1 MTATIIL
8 LAINLAV
15 VLAIFFRLRKK
26 STSPQPMYTEK
37 DITAF
42 GNYLLSDERKN
53 RVYSNQNKEEASEI
67 YKGVTDADYR
77 NWQGAYMN

>member
-1 MTATIIL
+1 MTTTIIL

-15 VLAIFFRLRKK
+15 ALAIYFRLTKK
-26 STSPQPMYTEK
+26 SKPMYTEK

-53 RVYSNQNKEEASEI
+53 RVYSNQNKEVAAEI

-77 NWQGAYMN
+77 NWRYAYMN

>member
-8 LAINLAV
+8 LVINLAV

-26 STSPQPMYTEK
+26 STPMYTEK

-53 RVYSNQNKEEASEI
+53 RVYSNQNEEEAAEI
-67 YKGVTDADYR
+67 YKRVTDADYR
-77 NWQGAYMN
+77 NWQDYYIY

>member
-15 VLAIFFRLRKK
+15 ALAIFFRLRKK
-26 STSPQPMYTEK
+26 STPMYTEK

-53 RVYSNQNKEEASEI
+53 RVYSNQNKEEAAEI
-67 YKGVTDADYR
+67 YKRVTDADYR

>member
-26 STSPQPMYTEK
+26 STPQPMYTEK

-53 RVYSNQNKEEASEI
+53 RVYGNQNKEVAAEI

-77 NWQGAYMN
+77 NWRYAHMN

>member
-8 LAINLAV
+8 LAINLSV
-15 VLAIFFRLRKK
+15 VSAIFFRLRKK
-26 STSPQPMYTEK
+26 STPMYTEK

-53 RVYSNQNKEEASEI
+53 SVYSNQDKEVAAEI
-67 YKGVTDADYR
+67 YKGVSDADYR
-77 NWQGAYMN
+77 NWQDAYIN

>member
-15 VLAIFFRLRKK
+15 VSAIFFRLRKK
-26 STSPQPMYTEK
+26 STPPPMYTEK

-53 RVYSNQNKEEASEI
+53 SVYSNQDKEVAAEI
-67 YKGVTDADYR
+67 YKGVSDADYR
-77 NWQGAYMN
+77 NWQDAYIN

>member
-26 STSPQPMYTEK
+26 STPMYTEK
-37 DITAF
+37 DITSF
-42 GNYLLSDERKN
+42 GNYLLSDDRKN
-53 RVYSNQNKEEASEI
+53 RVYSNQNKEEAAEI
-67 YKGVTDADYR
+67 YKRVTDADYR
-77 NWQGAYMN
+77 NWQYAHMN